1 MYTTMSVRFTFL
13 LQNVDMECRPTYSGR
28 KCIIA
33 HAGKFLF
40 FNKIFIITLCRTKS
54 ESYHIH
60 SSKTLVVVILT
71 VVYATIVITFFLLLY
86 YFRTSV

>member
-13 LQNVDMECRPTYSGR
+13 LQNVDIECRPTYSGR

-33 HAGKFLF
+33 HAGKFLFF

-60 SSKTLVVVILT
+60 SSKTVVVVILT
-71 VVYATIVITFFLLLY
+71 VVYMPQSL
-86 YFRTSV
+86 